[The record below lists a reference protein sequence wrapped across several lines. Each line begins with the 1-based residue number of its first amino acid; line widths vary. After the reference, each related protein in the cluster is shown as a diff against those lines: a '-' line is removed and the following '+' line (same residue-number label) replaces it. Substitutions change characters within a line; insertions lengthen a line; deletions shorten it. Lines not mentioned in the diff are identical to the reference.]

1 MFLSLRVLGASVV
14 KKMMFNA
21 NKKRVAL
28 IGANGMLAQMVAA
41 KAPSQWRIVPF
52 DLPEFD
58 LCNQALVAQ
67 VIGELKP
74 DLIINCAA
82 FTQVD
87 ACETQESL
95 ATRVNGDG
103 PGNLARVAQII
114 GATLVHISTDYVFAG
129 TGDRPLREDD
139 PTAPMSA
146 YGRSKLKGEQAI
158 VQSGLE
164 KFFIVRTSW
173 LYGPGGKNFVETILR
188 LASEREELRVVADQ
202 IGSPTF
208 TGDLAQAIY
217 NLLAIKSLDSS
228 ALTPYGIYHFANA
241 GQCSW
246 HDFACEILAVAHERG
261 LPLQAKQV
269 VAIGTEE
276 YPLPAQRP
284 AYSVFDT
291 SKYRMACGAQ
301 VPSWQNSLR
310 IYFDLR

>member
-1 MFLSLRVLGASVV
+1 MAPVV
-14 KKMMFNA
+14 APIK
-21 NKKRVAL
+21 VAL
-28 IGANGMLAQMVAA
+28 VGAKGMLAQMVMRC
-41 KAPSQWRIVPF
+41 APAETQMIPL

-58 LCNQALVAQ
+58 ITDLQQ
-67 VIGELKP
+67 VQQRLECEAPQI
-74 DLIINCAA
+74 IINCAA

-103 PGNLARVAQII
+103 PGNLAWVARAL

-129 TGDRPLREDD
+129 TGDRPLKEDD
-139 PTAPMSA
+139 LTAPMSA

-158 VQSGLE
+158 LQSGLE
-164 KFFIVRTSW
+164 KFYIVRTSW

-188 LASEREELRVVADQ
+188 LASERDELRVVADQ
-202 IGSPTF
+202 VGSPTF
-208 TGDLAQAIY
+208 TGDLAQAIF
-217 NLLAIKSLDSS
+217 NLLAIKSTNSS

-246 HDFACEILAVAHERG
+246 RDFACEIVAVGCDRG
-261 LPLQAKQV
+261 LPLKAKKV
-269 VAIGTEE
+269 VAIRTEE

-291 SKYRMACGAQ
+291 NKYQKVTGA
-301 VPSWQNSLR
+301 VPPIWQDSLR
-310 IYFDLR
+310 TYFDLR

>member
-1 MFLSLRVLGASVV
+1 MAPVTAPV
-14 KKMMFNA
+14 K
-21 NKKRVAL
+21 VAL
-28 IGANGMLAQMVAA
+28 VGAKGMLAQMVMRC
-41 KAPSQWRIVPF
+41 APAEYQMIPL

-58 LCNQALVAQ
+58 ITDFQQ
-67 VIGELKP
+67 VQQLLECEAPQI
-74 DLIINCAA
+74 IINCAA

-103 PGNLARVAQII
+103 PGNLARVALSI

-129 TGDRPLREDD
+129 TGARPLKEDD

-158 VQSGLE
+158 LQSGLE
-164 KFFIVRTSW
+164 KFYIVRTSW

-188 LASEREELRVVADQ
+188 VASERDELRVVADQ
-202 IGSPTF
+202 IGNPTF
-208 TGDLAQAIY
+208 TKDLAQAIF
-217 NLLAIKSLDSS
+217 NLLAIKSTASS
-228 ALTPYGIYHFANA
+228 ALTPFGIYHFANA

-246 HDFACEILAVAHERG
+246 YDFACEIVAVAQERG
-261 LPLQAKQV
+261 LPIKAKKV
-269 VAIGTEE
+269 VAIRTEE

-291 SKYRMACGAQ
+291 KKIQKVTGA
-301 VPSWQNSLR
+301 VPPIWKDSLR
-310 IYFDLR
+310 TYFDLR